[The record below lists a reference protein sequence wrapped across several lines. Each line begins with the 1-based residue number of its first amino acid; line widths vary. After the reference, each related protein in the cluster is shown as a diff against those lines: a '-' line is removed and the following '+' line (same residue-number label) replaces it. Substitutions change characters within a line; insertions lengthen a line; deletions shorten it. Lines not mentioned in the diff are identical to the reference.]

1 VTGQRADH
9 ADPATP
15 AAQDRR
21 LDHGSFGVARRHQV
35 RRGPVYAGLWVAG
48 AALTIL
54 NLVLFAE
61 TGAFDAAPFEI
72 GLLASCSAV
81 AGGLLVWRR
90 RPGDQ
95 VGPLLALLGLNSLC
109 LFLTLSTSNALFTVG
124 LLALGSSTGLMV
136 HLLLAYP
143 AGQLT
148 GRERP
153 FVMVGAYLVPVTL
166 WLAHLLVF
174 DPDRPSPWNWW
185 DVNWGGQRN
194 LLLVADVPGLDDLLQ
209 VLFTVWNVVLLAWLI
224 ALLVG
229 RWRRASPIARRL
241 VGPVL
246 WVGVVWALHKAW
258 QWLPMVGVKK
268 SLFLDARGELN
279 QLGRFDDLL
288 GWVEILV
295 LVVLLV
301 YAGVFRQRLARSGV
315 ADLELELDATP
326 GPEWLRDALA
336 RSLEDPSV
344 QVLYQGQEEQGWV
357 NAAGRPARPPG
368 DGDPSRAVTTVTRG
382 GRVVGAIVHDAGLR
396 DQPTLVRAAAATAGL
411 ALENERL
418 GALALARLD
427 EVRASR
433 ARVVA
438 AGDAAR
444 RRIERNLHD
453 GAQQYLVALYLQLRQ
468 LEAQA
473 ATASPER
480 LAAELEAAATA
491 AETLNQELRSLA
503 EGIHPA
509 VLSQSGLPG
518 ALEALAANAPGPV
531 RVTVVPERRLPE
543 PIEAAAWFVVSEL
556 VTNAAKYAHA
566 GTVTVGVWPE
576 ANELHVRVADDGVG
590 GATET
595 ASGGLEGL
603 RDRVAALAGRLEVHS
618 PPGAGTRVDAWLPVD
633 GDGGGR

>member
-54 NLVLFAE
+54 NLVLFAG
-61 TGAFDAAPFEI
+61 TGAFNAAPFEI

-81 AGGLLVWRR
+81 AGGLLAWRR

-95 VGPLLALLGLNSLC
+95 VGPLLALLGLNLLC

-124 LLALGSSTGLMV
+124 LLALGSFTGLMV

-143 AGQLT
+143 AGWLT

-153 FVMVGAYLVPVTL
+153 FVMVGGYLVPVTL
-166 WLAHLLVF
+166 WLAHLLLF
-174 DPDRPSPWNWW
+174 DPDRPSPWNWG

-194 LLLVADVPGLDDLLQ
+194 LLLVADAPALDDLLQ
-209 VLFTVWNVVLLAWLI
+209 AMFTALNVLLLACLI

-268 SLFLDARGELN
+268 SLLLDAQGDLN

-295 LVVLLV
+295 LVALLV

-315 ADLELELDATP
+315 ADLVLELDATP
-326 GPEWLRDALA
+326 VPERLRDALA
-336 RSLEDPSV
+336 RSFQDPSV
-344 QVLYQGQEEQGWV
+344 QVLYQGQDEQGWV
-357 NAAGRPARPPG
+357 
-368 DGDPSRAVTTVTRG
+368 
-382 GRVVGAIVHDAGLR
+382 
-396 DQPTLVRAAAATAGL
+396 
-411 ALENERL
+411 
-418 GALALARLD
+418 
-427 EVRASR
+427 
-433 ARVVA
+433 
-438 AGDAAR
+438 DAAR

-453 GAQQYLVALYLQLRQ
+453 GAQQYLIALYLQLRQ

-473 ATASPER
+473 ATAPPER

-491 AETLNQELRSLA
+491 AEILNQELRSLA

-509 VLSQSGLPG
+509 ALSQSGLPG
-518 ALEALAANAPGPV
+518 ALEALAANAPLPV
-531 RVTVVPERRLPE
+531 GVTVVPERRLPE

-633 GDGGGR
+633 GDGDGR

>member
-9 ADPATP
+9 ADLATP

-21 LDHGSFGVARRHQV
+21 LDDGSLGVARRHQV
-35 RRGPVYAGLWVAG
+35 LPGPVYAGLWVAG

-54 NLVLFAE
+54 ILVLFSE
-61 TGAFDAAPFEI
+61 TGAFDAAPLEI

-81 AGGLLVWRR
+81 AGGLLAWRR
-90 RPGDQ
+90 RPGEQ
-95 VGPLLALLGLNSLC
+95 AWPIMALLGLNLLC
-109 LFLTLSTSNALFTVG
+109 TFLNLSSADLLFTVH
-124 LLALGSSTGLMV
+124 LLVLACFTGLMV

-143 AGQLT
+143 AGRLT
-148 GRERP
+148 RRERR
-153 FVMVGAYLVPVTL
+153 VIMVAGYLVPVAL

-174 DPDRPSPWNWW
+174 DLDRTSPWNWG
-185 DVNWGGQRN
+185 DANWRGQRN
-194 LLLVADVPGLDDLLQ
+194 LLIVTNAPGLDDLLQ
-209 VLFTVWNVVLLAWLI
+209 AMFTAWNVVLLAWLI

-246 WVGVVWALHKAW
+246 WAGVVWAVHKAW

-268 SLFLDARGELN
+268 SLFLDVQGQLN
-279 QLGRFDDLL
+279 RLGALDDLL

-295 LVVLLV
+295 LVALLV

-315 ADLELELDATP
+315 ADLVLELDATRA
-326 GPEWLRDALA
+326 PERLRDALA
-336 RSLEDPSV
+336 RSFQDPSV
-344 QVLYQGQEEQGWV
+344 QVLYQVQEEQGWV
-357 NAAGRPARPPG
+357 DATGRPARPP
-368 DGDPSRAVTTVTRG
+368 DDSDPSRAVTTVTRG

-396 DQPTLVRAAAATAGL
+396 DQPTLVRAAATTAGL

-427 EVRASR
+427 EVRGSR

-473 ATASPER
+473 AIAPPER
-480 LAAELEAAATA
+480 LEAELEAAATA

-509 VLSQSGLPG
+509 TLSQSGLPG
-518 ALEALAANAPGPV
+518 ALEALAANAPLPV
-531 RVTVVPERRLPE
+531 QVTVVPERRLPE

-576 ANELHVRVADDGVG
+576 AKDLHVRVADDGVG

-603 RDRVAALAGRLEVHS
+603 RDRVAALAGRLEVDS

-633 GDGGGR
+633 GDGR

>member
-15 AAQDRR
+15 VAQDRR
-21 LDHGSFGVARRHQV
+21 LDHGSFGVARPHQV

-61 TGAFDAAPFEI
+61 IGAFDAAPFEI

-90 RPGDQ
+90 PGDQ
-95 VGPLLALLGLNSLC
+95 VGPLLALLGLNLLC
-109 LFLTLSTSNALFTVG
+109 LFLHLSASNVLFTVG
-124 LLALGSSTGLMV
+124 LLALGSFTGLMV

-143 AGQLT
+143 AGRLT
-148 GRERP
+148 GGEHR
-153 FVMVGAYLVPVTL
+153 FVMVGGYLVPVTL

-174 DPDRPSPWNWW
+174 DPDRLSPWNWW
-185 DVNWGGQRN
+185 DLSDRGQRN
-194 LLLVADVPGLDDLLQ
+194 LLLVADAPGLDDLLQ
-209 VLFTVWNVVLLAWLI
+209 ALFTAWNVVLLAWLI
-224 ALLVG
+224 TLLVG

-246 WVGVVWALHKAW
+246 WAGVVWALHKAW
-258 QWLPMVGVKK
+258 QWLPVQDLKR
-268 SLFLDARGELN
+268 SLFVDAQGLN
-279 QLGRFDDLL
+279 RLARFDELL
-288 GWVEILV
+288 GWVLILV
-295 LVVLLV
+295 LVALLV

-315 ADLELELDATP
+315 ADLVLELDAAP
-326 GPEWLRDALA
+326 VPERLRDALA
-336 RSLEDPSV
+336 RSFQDPSV
-344 QVLYQGQEEQGWV
+344 QVLYQGQDEQGWV
-357 NAAGRPARPPG
+357 DAAGRPARPPG

-382 GRVVGAIVHDAGLR
+382 GRVVEAIVHDAGLR

-473 ATASPER
+473 ATAPPER

-491 AETLNQELRSLA
+491 AETLSQELRSLA

-509 VLSQSGLPG
+509 ALSQSGLPG
-518 ALEALAANAPGPV
+518 ALEALAANAPLPV

-566 GTVTVGVWPE
+566 GAVTVGVWPE

-633 GDGGGR
+633 GDGR

>member
-1 VTGQRADH
+1 VTGQLADH

-21 LDHGSFGVARRHQV
+21 LDDGSFGVARRHHV
-35 RRGPVYAGLWVAG
+35 RRAGPMYAGLWVAG

-54 NLVLFAE
+54 ILVLFAQ
-61 TGAFDAAPFEI
+61 TGAFNAAPFEI

-81 AGGLLVWRR
+81 VGGLLAWR

-95 VGPLLALLGLNSLC
+95 VGPIMALLGLNLLC
-109 LFLTLSTSNALFTVG
+109 TFLNLSTADVLFTAG
-124 LLALGSSTGLMV
+124 LLMLASFTGLMV

-148 GRERP
+148 RRERH
-153 FVMVGAYLVPVTL
+153 FVLVAGYLVPVTL
-166 WLAHLLVF
+166 WLAHALVF
-174 DPDRPSPWNWW
+174 DPDRPSPWNWG

-194 LLLVADVPGLDDLLQ
+194 LLLVADAPGLDDLLQ
-209 VLFTVWNVVLLAWLI
+209 AMFTGWMVVLLAWLI

-246 WVGVVWALHKAW
+246 WVGLVWALHKAW
-258 QWLPMVGVKK
+258 QWLPMLGVKK
-268 SLFLDARGELN
+268 SLYLAEPGRLN
-279 QLGRFDDLL
+279 RLGALDDLL

-295 LVVLLV
+295 LVALLV

-315 ADLELELDATP
+315 ADLVLELDAAP
-326 GPEWLRDALA
+326 VPARLRDALA

-344 QVLYQGQEEQGWV
+344 QVLYQEQDEQGWV
-357 NAAGRPARPPG
+357 DAAGRPARPPG
-368 DGDPSRAVTTVTRG
+368 DSDPSRAVTTVTRG
-382 GRVVGAIVHDAGLR
+382 GRVVGAIVHDAALR
-396 DQPTLVRAAAATAGL
+396 DQPTLVRAAAATTGL
-411 ALENERL
+411 TLENERL

-427 EVRASR
+427 EVRGSR

-438 AGDAAR
+438 ASDAAR

-468 LEAQA
+468 LEAHA
-473 ATASPER
+473 ATAPPER

-509 VLSQSGLPG
+509 ALSQSGLPG
-518 ALEALAANAPGPV
+518 ALAALAANAPLPV

-543 PIEAAAWFVVSEL
+543 PIEAAAWFVVAEL

-618 PPGAGTRVDAWLPVD
+618 PPGAGTRVDAWLAVE
-633 GDGGGR
+633 GDGNGR